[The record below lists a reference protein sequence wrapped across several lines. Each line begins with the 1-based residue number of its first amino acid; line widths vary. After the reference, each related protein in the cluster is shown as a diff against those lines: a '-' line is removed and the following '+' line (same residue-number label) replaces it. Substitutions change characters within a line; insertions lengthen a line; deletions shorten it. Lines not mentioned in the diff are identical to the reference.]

1 MMNNY
6 LNQLATWHKASSTLD
21 AYGAP
26 SFTQHLIKVRWEYKR
41 RLVRNK
47 EGQEVVSECRVFC
60 KASVEVGDKL
70 MYMGKTY
77 PVIAC
82 SILPTLN
89 GTEHYREVSL

>member
-6 LNQLATWHKASSTLD
+6 LNQLAIWLKASSTLD

-26 SFTQHLIKVRWEYKR
+26 SFTQRLIKVRWEYKR

-60 KASVEVGDKL
+60 KEPVEVGDKL
-70 MYMGKTY
+70 MYMDKTY
-77 PVIAC
+77 PVIAI
-82 SILPTLN
+82 SILPALS
-89 GTEHYREVSL
+89 GTEQYREVSL